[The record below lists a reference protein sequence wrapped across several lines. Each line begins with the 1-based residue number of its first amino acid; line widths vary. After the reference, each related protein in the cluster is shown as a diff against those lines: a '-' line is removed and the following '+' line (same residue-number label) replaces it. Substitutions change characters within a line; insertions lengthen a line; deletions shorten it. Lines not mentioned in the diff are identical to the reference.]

1 MYTKRFKPKRK
12 IRANTNVETRKLYEN
27 ISRKLGRPTFPM
39 REWQPMREWKPMR
52 EWQPISRKRDW
63 RVDSPVRITLGICIM
78 CHGNIG
84 YRGEHPIIDI
94 PVGVTLIKKNLGGCG
109 NPSYGLY
116 QLTDYLQGIPVSRW
130 YGTKV
135 SRPVDISD
143 RVKRYVDDST
153 MSTLTHFD
161 TCIDV
166 PAYNAFVS
174 TKISNPFPSC
184 EIFYGPQLYS
194 KLYSFK
200 PYLSEKQN
208 YTYTNNY
215 IMFNYLSP
223 SGFYKSINI
232 VTCTQDDLNDFF
244 QTMDHPITI
253 QFMKLK
259 QERQS
264 SEKFKLTTEDIFALI
279 EHARD
284 ELGITH
290 VNMLDLSCNTSSI
303 KKPFR
308 RNPKV
313 GY

>member
-12 IRANTNVETRKLYEN
+12 IRANTNVDTRKLYEN
-27 ISRKLGRPTFPM
+27 ISRKLGRPTLPM
-39 REWQPMREWKPMR
+39 RDWKPMR
-52 EWQPISRKRDW
+52 DWQPISRKRDW
-63 RVDSPVRITLGICIM
+63 RVENPVRTLGICIM

-84 YRGEHPIIDI
+84 YRGAHPIVDI

-109 NPSYGLY
+109 NQSYGLY
-116 QLTDYLQGIPVSRW
+116 KLTDYLQGTTAKSGW
-130 YGTKV
+130 HGTKF

-153 MSTLTHFD
+153 MTTLSHFD
-161 TCIDV
+161 RCIDT
-166 PAYNAFVS
+166 PSYNAFVS
-174 TKISNPFPSC
+174 TKISNPSPSC
-184 EIFYGPQLYS
+184 ETFHGPRFYS

-200 PYLSEKQN
+200 PYLSEKKN

-223 SGFYKSINI
+223 LGFYKSINI

-244 QTMDHPITI
+244 QTMDAPSTTN
-253 QFMKLK
+253 FMQLK
-259 QERQS
+259 QQRQR

-279 EHARD
+279 EYARD
-284 ELGITH
+284 TIGITH
-290 VNMLDLSCNTSSI
+290 VNMLDLSCNTSI
-303 KKPFR
+303 KPFR
-308 RNPKV
+308 RNPDV